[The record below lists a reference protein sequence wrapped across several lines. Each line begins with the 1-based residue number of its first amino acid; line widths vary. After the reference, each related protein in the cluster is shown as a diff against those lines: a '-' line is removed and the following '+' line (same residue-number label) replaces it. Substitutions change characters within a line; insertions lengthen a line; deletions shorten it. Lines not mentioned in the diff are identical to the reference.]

1 MTFELRF
8 TVHGL
13 PAPKGSAVHG
23 FGGTI
28 RVRTDKVI
36 AWESCVSHAAVIAMQ
51 RAKHLK
57 PWKGALKAHVVFRMP
72 RPEGHYEKQDK
83 FTMLRPPSIETLRL
97 KRDAPIHVSKAPDL
111 DKLQRSTFDAMN
123 KLVYMDDG
131 QIAEIRARKRYVD
144 IGEQPGAD
152 ISIESYGARP

>member
-13 PAPKGSAVHG
+13 PAPKGSAQHG

-28 RVRTDKVI
+28 RIRTDKVI

-72 RPEGHYEKQDK
+72 RPEGHYDK
-83 FTMLRPPSIETLRL
+83 AGGL

-131 QIAEIRARKRYVD
+131 QLAEIRARKRYVD

-152 ISIESYGARP
+152 VSIEAYGARP